1 VVAIV
6 GILAALAIYG
16 VRKYIANSKT
26 AEARNSIGQMS
37 KDATTAYA
45 REGMQASVLALGT
58 STDVV
63 NRLCGSATATVP
75 AGIASVK
82 GKKFQSSPQDW
93 TTGDKDNGWACV
105 KFSMTDPQYYA
116 RLREAF
122 TAKKRIVVQTLE
134 EVEFQVYDSD
144 SAFYV
149 WARIPEGFED
159 AVQLNEMLI
168 ERTAVAGVPGSAF
181 ADSDNWNNYMR
192 LCIAREDQV
201 LQGALDRLQSALVP
215 TSRR

>member
-1 VVAIV
+1 MIVVAIV

-26 AEARNSIGQMS
+26 AEARNSLGQMA

-45 REGMQASVLALGT
+45 REGMEASVLALGT

-63 NRLCGSATATVP
+63 NRLCGSAAASVP

-105 KFSMTDPQYYA
+105 KFSMTDPQYYLYSYA
-116 RLREAF
+116 ASGT
-122 TAKKRIVVQTLE
+122 TAVGSTFVAGAAGDL
-134 EVEFQVYDSD
+134 DGD
-144 SAFYV
+144 GAASAFSLRGKLQAGTGKGAQIEV
-149 WARIPEGFED
+149 TVAPNIDEVD
-159 AVQLNEMLI
+159 AE
-168 ERTAVAGVPGSAF
+168 E
-181 ADSDNWNNYMR
+181 
-192 LCIAREDQV
+192 
-201 LQGALDRLQSALVP
+201 
-215 TSRR
+215 